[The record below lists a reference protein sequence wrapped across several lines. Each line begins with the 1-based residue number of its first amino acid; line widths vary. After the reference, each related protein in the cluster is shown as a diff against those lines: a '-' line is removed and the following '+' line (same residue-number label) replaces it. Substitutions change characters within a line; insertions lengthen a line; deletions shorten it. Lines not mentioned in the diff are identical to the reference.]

1 MLRMGALQREGSTLG
16 QGADVG
22 IPDPG
27 REVIGELMGLLV
39 GPRDDDEGRCW
50 RQSSAA
56 NREVCG
62 TRDRGHAKDAQF
74 RQMGPED
81 TDERSNAA
89 ITAA

>member
-1 MLRMGALQREGSTLG
+1 MLRMSALQRESSTLG

-22 IPDPG
+22 VPDPG

-39 GPRDDDEGRCW
+39 SPRDDDEGRCW

-56 NREVCG
+56 NRQVRG
-62 TRDRGHAKDAQF
+62 PRDRGQAKDAQF

-81 TDERSNAA
+81 IGERSNAA